1 MAKDLII
8 GAFSNYGFDAV
19 KPWIQSIN
27 DTGFEGD
34 KVLICIN
41 TSENTQQQIRDA
53 GFQVVAQPKSSNMMF
68 HMERFYHIYNFLKVA
83 RGKYRYVVTTDVR
96 DVIFQVNPR
105 YWLENLLR
113 DYDCQLISSSESITI
128 ENEDW
133 NKHNIITSFGQE
145 LYEEIKKYD
154 ILNVGTLAGRGEAVC
169 DLCGM
174 LFQLSMNRKDWVAD
188 QAAYNVLM
196 RWYPYNDV
204 TIPTTLG
211 DDWACNLHVTNYF
224 GAKNLKTFINQP
236 LPYFEDGLVKSGKTN
251 EPFAIVHQY
260 DRDPE
265 IKKFYEGNEYIIVD
279 CPPAADSPITKSVL
293 LVADLAIVPFIPD
306 GLNMTAAV
314 KIRDTIED
322 AKIMNPYLRG
332 LLLLN
337 RVEPNTKITMEVM
350 KLLPEFNM
358 PKANIKLHKRT
369 HYAETFLMGATVHNL
384 KSKAKEAIEEIEAF
398 TDEVLEFLNSPQ
410 AEEA

>member
-53 GFQVVAQPKSSNMMF
+53 GFQVIAQPKSSNMMF
-68 HMERFYHIYNFLKVA
+68 HMERFYHIYNFLKTKRWV
-83 RGKYRYVVTTDVR
+83 YRYVVTTDVR

-105 YWLENLLR
+105 YWLENLLV
-113 DYDCQLISSSESITI
+113 DYDYQLIYSSESIAI
-128 ENEDW
+128 ENEEW

-145 LYEEIKKYD
+145 LYDEIKKYD
-154 ILNVGTLAGRGEAVC
+154 VLNVGTLAGRGEAVC

-224 GAKNLKTFINQP
+224 GAKNLRPFINQP

-260 DRDPE
+260 DRDPV
-265 IKKFYEGNEYIIVD
+265 IKKFYEEKYG
-279 CPPAADSPITKSVL
+279 
-293 LVADLAIVPFIPD
+293 
-306 GLNMTAAV
+306 V
-314 KIRDTIED
+314 KIPSQYT
-322 AKIMNPYLRG
+322 
-332 LLLLN
+332 
-337 RVEPNTKITMEVM
+337 PNDKM
-350 KLLPEFNM
+350 
-358 PKANIKLHKRT
+358 
-369 HYAETFLMGATVHNL
+369 Y
-384 KSKAKEAIEEIEAF
+384 
-398 TDEVLEFLNSPQ
+398 
-410 AEEA
+410 